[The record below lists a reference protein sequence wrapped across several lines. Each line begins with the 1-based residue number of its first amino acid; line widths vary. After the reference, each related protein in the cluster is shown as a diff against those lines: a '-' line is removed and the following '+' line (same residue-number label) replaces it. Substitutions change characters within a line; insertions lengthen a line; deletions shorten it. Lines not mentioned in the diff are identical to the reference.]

1 MLDWWI
7 QLVRKSF
14 CLFIWKSRIYSITIN
29 FRISTFKAKIKQKF
43 DKEFEFTKEM
53 FFEHIS
59 DCELLFVEKDKSR
72 LMRIIR
78 EKKHFQSQVTN
89 CFSISIAFIIKVQ
102 NHVAITWLLAE
113 LLVSTKIVYWRSRE
127 RERERECTKVQFWPD
142 SSGSLNNK
150 AFTITTISLTRSPSK
165 LCLKV

>member
-1 MLDWWI
+1 
-7 QLVRKSF
+7 
-14 CLFIWKSRIYSITIN
+14 
-29 FRISTFKAKIKQKF
+29 
-43 DKEFEFTKEM
+43 M

-113 LLVSTKIVYWRSRE
+113 LLVSTKIVY
-127 RERERECTKVQFWPD
+127 
-142 SSGSLNNK
+142 
-150 AFTITTISLTRSPSK
+150 
-165 LCLKV
+165 